1 MATYRVERMTNSDY
15 NIYMSGGYDYKMEN
29 ILVEA
34 ETVEEAIQKATK
46 SGMVINKG
54 YIKTLEEIKAEK
66 EAKAKAEA
74 ERKAK
79 AEKAK
84 AKRKETE
91 LRKAT
96 EMGLTVE
103 EYRKAKAHKA
113 TVTRVTKEIKELEK
127 VLEQKRKYLAELTKR
142 G

>member
-1 MATYRVERMTNSDY
+1 MATYRVERMTNTDY
-15 NIYMSGGYDYKMEN
+15 DIYMSGGYNYKVEN
-29 ILVEA
+29 ILIEA

-46 SGMVINKG
+46 PGMIINKG
-54 YIKTLEEIKAEK
+54 YIKTLEEIEAEK
-66 EAKAKAEA
+66 EARANAKA

-79 AEKAK
+79 EERAK

-113 TVTRVTKEIKELEK
+113 TIAKVTREIEELEK
-127 VLEQKRKYLAELTKR
+127 ALEQKRRYLAELTK
-142 G
+142 

>member
-1 MATYRVERMTNSDY
+1 MATYRVERMTNTDY
-15 NIYMSGGYDYKMEN
+15 NIYMGGGYNYEVES
-29 ILVEA
+29 ILIEA

-46 SGMVINKG
+46 PGMIVNKG
-54 YIKTLEEIKAEK
+54 YVKTLDEIKAEK

-74 ERKAK
+74 DRKAK
-79 AEKAK
+79 AERAK

-103 EYRKAKAHKA
+103 EYRKAKARKA
-113 TVTRVTKEIKELEK
+113 TIAKGTKEIEELER
-127 VLEQKRKYLAELTKR
+127 VLEQKRKYLAELTER
-142 G
+142 A

>member
-1 MATYRVERMTNSDY
+1 MATYRVERMTNTDY
-15 NIYMSGGYDYKMEN
+15 DIYMSGGYNYKVEN
-29 ILVEA
+29 ILIEA

-46 SGMVINKG
+46 PGMIINKG
-54 YIKTLEEIKAEK
+54 YIKTLEEIEAEK
-66 EAKAKAEA
+66 EARANAKA

-79 AEKAK
+79 EERAK

-113 TVTRVTKEIKELEK
+113 TIAKVTREIEELEEA
-127 VLEQKRKYLAELTKR
+127 LEQKRRYLAELTK
-142 G
+142 